1 MANEHT
7 LFVEKT
13 FDVGMTVTDGVGI
26 EKGTLLE
33 HADPNT
39 VSKSAGANQVV
50 GGIAMREKIADSG
63 VTNISVKRGPGDQ
76 FKATAS
82 LAISAGDP
90 IGSSATADNFV
101 VSIVNDANLSK
112 MKRLGYALETV
123 ADGETILYELNIGVG
138 A

>member
-1 MANEHT
+1 MANEHV

-13 FDVGMTVTDGVGI
+13 LDVGHTVADGIGI

-33 HADPNT
+33 LADPNT
-39 VSKSAGANQVV
+39 VSKSVGANQII

-82 LAISAGDP
+82 LAISVGDP
-90 IGSSATADNFV
+90 IGTSTTGENFV
-101 VSIVNDANLSK
+101 VSIVNSASLSR
-112 MKRLGYALETV
+112 MKRLGFALETV
-123 ADGETILYELNIGVG
+123 ANGETILYELNIGVG